1 MRDVAGMSELLM
13 ESEGHGETAPSLR
26 DIASDWSADQEVF
39 RHTHWGKAMMWIFLL
54 SDTFIFSCFLTSYM
68 TMRTSATLPWPNT
81 AEVFALTI
89 GGKTSP
95 LILIAIMT
103 FIPISSSRTIAMAVQ
118 FRYRRARTET

>member
-1 MRDVAGMSELLM
+1 MRDEVAMSQLNM
-13 ESEGHGETAPSLR
+13 ETEVRRDVSQGLR
-26 DIASDWSADQEVF
+26 DIAADWSADQEVF

-68 TMRTSATLPWPNT
+68 TMRASATLPWPNT

-89 GGKTSP
+89 GGRSIP

-103 FIPISSSRTIAMAVQ
+103 FI
-118 FRYRRARTET
+118 